1 MVSNL
6 EKYRKEIDE
15 LVSEGMLLRY
25 GLRNE
30 MGIQIPKAIATGL
43 QEEMVTK
50 LKKASFRNRY
60 QKWFNSSLAV
70 IKQLLPDR
78 LTDFVSAYHQ
88 DVKKDKSIVNYGI
101 EDYLLGLSLT
111 DLTRE
116 NNNAFILNKLDLQY
130 EIVRSLPDRLDSSL
144 FEIQQMVEADLFD
157 SEIDAAAMLAKR
169 GFLRAAGAVCG
180 VVLEKHLKSI
190 ATSHGLKISKKA
202 PSINDLN
209 ELLKNN
215 DIIDLAQWRHLQYMG
230 DLRNLCDH
238 DKTPEPTS
246 SNLDD
251 LISGVKKV
259 LKTVY

>member
-6 EKYRKEIDE
+6 EKYRKEVDGLI
-15 LVSEGMLLRY
+15 VEGALLRI

-30 MGIQIPKAIATGL
+30 MGVSIPKESFGDLSKEAIT
-43 QEEMVTK
+43 E
-50 LKKASFRNRY
+50 LKKATFRDRY
-60 QKWFNSSLAV
+60 QKWYNSSLAAV
-70 IKQLLPDR
+70 KQFLPDR
-78 LTDFVSAYHQ
+78 VEDFVSAYHR
-88 DVKKDKSIVNYGI
+88 DIKKGNAIAGYGI
-101 EDYLLGLSLT
+101 EDYLLGLVLT
-111 DLTRE
+111 SYSIERNHNIIIRKFDMQ
-116 NNNAFILNKLDLQY
+116 F
-130 EIVRSLPDRLDSSL
+130 EIVNSLPDRLDSSL
-144 FEIQQMVEADLFD
+144 FEIQQLVEADLFD

-180 VVLEKHLKSI
+180 VVLEKHLKSV
-190 ATSHGLKISKKA
+190 AASHGLKISKKA

-230 DLRNLCDH
+230 DLRNICDH
-238 DKTPEPTS
+238 DKTPEPTA

>member
-6 EKYRKEIDE
+6 EKYRKEIDG
-15 LVSEGMLLRY
+15 LITEGMLLRF
-25 GLRNE
+25 GLGNE
-30 MGIQIPKAIATGL
+30 MGISFPKDTFVNVNDGVAK
-43 QEEMVTK
+43 K
-50 LKKASFRNRY
+50 LKNATFRDRY
-60 QKWFNSSLAV
+60 QKWYNASLAA
-70 IKQLLPDR
+70 IKRLLPDR
-78 LTDFVSAYHQ
+78 VADFVSAYHSNE
-88 DVKKDKSIVNYGI
+88 KKDKSVSNFGI
-101 EDYLLGLSLT
+101 EDYLLGLSLSSFSK
-111 DLTRE
+111 DRNQSL
-116 NNNAFILNKLDLQY
+116 ILHKFNLQY

-144 FEIQQMVEADLFD
+144 FEIQQLVEADLFD

-169 GFLRAAGAVCG
+169 GFLRGAGAVCG
-180 VVLEKHLKSI
+180 VVLEKHLKSV
-190 ATSHGLKISKKA
+190 AASHGLKISKKA

-238 DKTPEPTS
+238 DKTPDPTA